1 MQEQVKQAQLS
12 LLSLMITIV
21 IPSLILIFS
30 KKQVLISPEVLLCVA
45 LSFPVSFAL
54 YEWVSQKHVSFISI
68 FGFISVLLTL
78 CLSLTPKLLIL

>member
-68 FGFISVLLTL
+68 FGKDNI
-78 CLSLTPKLLIL
+78 